1 MKLSRD
7 YPHAAGFMY
16 DRYNTEVTTHLNPNK
31 FSLSS
36 LIDSSEIRDE
46 WEDGKSVYNPERVFT
61 AWIHWPG
68 LTHQPGYKM
77 QLVSSEQNIMVHM
90 RKWKMVSHI
99 NVISMRGSR
108 SDFIANGLPLTH
120 FQGPP
125 DAQSST
131 KKKLKSKPHSAFD
144 LRIRDIISPE
154 KTRLLQLEFNR
165 TFAQTREFQNLP
177 IKVRYYPLIAD
188 CYQKIFYDKSKQP
201 DSCPGPV
208 NCFLPPMPDVKC
220 SIAKGNFVY
229 NKVNDGLFVHYPA
242 KSRFIVHSDG
252 CDMLP

>member
-90 RKWKMVSHI
+90 RKWKM
-99 NVISMRGSR
+99 
-108 SDFIANGLPLTH
+108 
-120 FQGPP
+120 GPP

-131 KKKLKSKPHSAFD
+131 KKKLKSKARKALTALD
-144 LRIRDIISPE
+144 G
-154 KTRLLQLEFNR
+154 
-165 TFAQTREFQNLP
+165 TFIAA
-177 IKVRYYPLIAD
+177 PLG
-188 CYQKIFYDKSKQP
+188 F
-201 DSCPGPV
+201 
-208 NCFLPPMPDVKC
+208 
-220 SIAKGNFVY
+220 
-229 NKVNDGLFVHYPA
+229 
-242 KSRFIVHSDG
+242 
-252 CDMLP
+252 

>member
-1 MKLSRD
+1 MLSLGHEFEAEMGYSPNTELDWRNQATAHSDCLLKYKEAAKFVIVSDIDDVLFPRIGDTYIEEFMKLSRD

-131 KKKLKSKPHSAFD
+131 KKKLKSKARKALTALD
-144 LRIRDIISPE
+144 G
-154 KTRLLQLEFNR
+154 
-165 TFAQTREFQNLP
+165 TFIAA
-177 IKVRYYPLIAD
+177 PLG
-188 CYQKIFYDKSKQP
+188 F
-201 DSCPGPV
+201 
-208 NCFLPPMPDVKC
+208 
-220 SIAKGNFVY
+220 
-229 NKVNDGLFVHYPA
+229 
-242 KSRFIVHSDG
+242 
-252 CDMLP
+252 